1 MEAPMS
7 NTFKIGDF
15 IKPISGYPQQAKG
28 YKGLRG
34 LGGKIV
40 DFLATKAQKFPI
52 IKNQD
57 GDLHTVNPDIY
68 EIAEAK

>member
-1 MEAPMS
+1 MS

-40 DFLATKAQKFPI
+40 DFLATKYHLLPI

-57 GDLHTVNPDIY
+57 GDLHTVDPDIY
-68 EIAEAK
+68 EISNAK